1 MQPRQE
7 ITFDIEDQPQ
17 IFADA
22 TPKIRSIRF
31 GDWEMDT
38 WYVAPYPEE
47 YSWYPTLY
55 ICEFCLKY
63 MKSKY
68 IADRHKVCYLL
79 CIFYFIS
86 FFLTYR
92 YLDEMSY
99 ETSS

>member
-55 ICEFCLKY
+55 ICEYCLKY

-68 IADRHKVCYLL
+68 IADRHKVCCY
-79 CIFYFIS
+79 
-86 FFLTYR
+86 FFLHTYF
-92 YLDEMSY
+92 DQ
-99 ETSS
+99 

>member
-1 MQPRQE
+1 MNLMFLFFLFYLQAMQPRQE

-47 YSWYPTLY
+47 
-55 ICEFCLKY
+55 
-63 MKSKY
+63 
-68 IADRHKVCYLL
+68 
-79 CIFYFIS
+79 
-86 FFLTYR
+86 
-92 YLDEMSY
+92 
-99 ETSS
+99 